1 MLWAHKND
9 RDTAGAAPG
18 ADAAG
23 DAVPEGREQYWVW
36 RKGKHDDLVLAV
48 ALACWGARRVF
59 PRTAREWGC
68 GCGDGRQGV
77 ALGAEQARLTDV
89 EASRVVGER

>member
-59 PRTAREWGC
+59 PRTARDVGLWVRGW
-68 GCGDGRQGV
+68 
-77 ALGAEQARLTDV
+77 QARRGFGRGTG
-89 EASRVVGER
+89 ASDGC